1 MIELEKEDPPC
12 ESDIK
17 AVSSMVKNIANFNLK
32 SPLIR
37 NFESFCEVDSAKEW
51 VESLVVNLR
60 VLGFED
66 CVFDAKTK
74 EFREGKP
81 VDMITLSTGHK
92 REDIEKCDGSICA
105 KIIKC
110 LRQFTI
116 RKKRFS
122 QYFRS

>member
-1 MIELEKEDPPC
+1 
-12 ESDIK
+12 
-17 AVSSMVKNIANFNLK
+17 MVKNIANFNLK

-51 VESLVVNLR
+51 VESLDVNLR

-92 REDIEKCDGSICA
+92 REDVEKCDGSIRE
-105 KIIKC
+105 KIIDMFETIHDKKE
-110 LRQFTI
+110 LFTL
-116 RKKRFS
+116 
-122 QYFRS
+122 